1 MYINNINL
9 VQLLLYY
16 HQFRIIFYWINISI
30 KPFSYSFACTLN
42 QVSWKVC
49 KRTFSPSHS
58 LRSLVQISMA
68 RSMLVTNLVV
78 IKVQNAKED
87 RQVCNLL
94 FLFCSSTNWEIV
106 VAHMPIMF
114 PLAKFFRDIKLDANQ
129 ISKSRNTKLP
139 ENVSYR
145 LCLKQARSRTE

>member
-1 MYINNINL
+1 MPPCHCDVASRVHNDYK
-9 VQLLLYY
+9 LLNFEFKLE
-16 HQFRIIFYWINISI
+16 HRCLQ
-30 KPFSYSFACTLN
+30 
-42 QVSWKVC
+42 
-49 KRTFSPSHS
+49 
-58 LRSLVQISMA
+58 SLVQISMA
-68 RSMLVTNLVV
+68 ISMLVTNLVV
-78 IKVQNAKED
+78 INVQNAKED

-145 LCLKQARSRTE
+145 LCLKQARSRTEQKAKQLNLNIKSVGLITRS